1 MKNTSLWRG
10 VELRKGLANEDSR
23 SSGLGSWLNVSE
35 RLEATSGKRN

>member
-1 MKNTSLWRG
+1 MKSTSLWRSA
-10 VELRKGLANEDSR
+10 ELRKGLADEDSQ